1 MSRRLGK
8 LIKSAQL
15 IMILIL
21 ATFILS
27 PTNAI
32 VTYAQSPNPTLSF
45 IDVTPTSRTAP
56 KGASGIVVEGL
67 YTCSGRSE
75 SSIASSTEYW
85 LNNGWYTW
93 TELSIWS
100 PCTSISAY
108 ESEISKIITDVEN
121 SGAPASTYW
130 LGIMVDEE
138 SAWGFTA
145 SQLEGLNS
153 YLVAKVANTPG
164 ITWWSAESFS
174 GQGDWSQSTFNNIT
188 SSSIPSPEIATN
200 YMVTLTNSLQGSS
213 GDHILVTWSATYPS
227 PYNTESYSDGKINGT
242 PYYPSSH
249 PSWYFDNKFV
259 SN

>member
-1 MSRRLGK
+1 MSHRLGK
-8 LIKSAQL
+8 LIKSVQL
-15 IMILIL
+15 IIIFIL

-32 VTYAQSPNPTLSF
+32 IAHAQSPTPSYTF

-56 KGASGIVVEGL
+56 SGASGIVVEGL

-85 LNNGWYTW
+85 LNNHWYTW
-93 TELSIWS
+93 TEISVWS
-100 PCTSISAY
+100 PCTTISAY

-138 SAWGFTA
+138 SSWGFTA
-145 SQLEGLNS
+145 SQLEGFNS
-153 YLVAKVANTPG
+153 WLVGQVANTPG
-164 ITWWSAESFS
+164 VTWWSGEVFS
-174 GQGDWSQSTFNNIT
+174 GQGDWNQSTFNNIV
-188 SSSIPSPEIATN
+188 SSSIPSPQIATN

-213 GDHILVTWSATYPS
+213 GDHILVTWSGTYPLGFK
-227 PYNTESYSDGKINGT
+227 TRTGDDAMINGV
-242 PYYPSSH
+242 PYSPGSSH
-249 PSWYFDNKFV
+249 YFDNEFV